1 MVSSLTFAWD
11 NFKTSGTPDDN
22 CTAVWLV
29 AFCAIVPGALAAE
42 LVVALVESCAA
53 MAITE
58 SANAVTTASA
68 RNGFVEILY
77 VINLVF
83 YFRLKLRSN
92 EG

>member
-1 MVSSLTFAWD
+1 
-11 NFKTSGTPDDN
+11 
-22 CTAVWLV
+22 
-29 AFCAIVPGALAAE
+29 
-42 LVVALVESCAA
+42 LVVALVEFCAA

-83 YFRLKLRSN
+83 HFRLKLRSN